1 MKINGIEYTLTK
13 REKNLIE
20 TALNDCIN
28 VKIIPN
34 EGFEGLIASHNWNN
48 MDYIFASIHFNT
60 KNGMWDLY
68 EIDGSFD
75 NERKKCSCSSN
86 FVAINNLKKKKPAKI
101 IVAVGVAPK
110 ETADVLRTMVDEVV
124 IANEDPYYQGAVGA
138 YFEDFSQ
145 TEFARSKPA

>member
-1 MKINGIEYTLTK
+1 MKINGIKYTLTT

-48 MDYIFASIHFNT
+48 RDYIFSSIHFNT

-86 FVAINNLKKKKPAKI
+86 FVAINNLKKLQNEIFGDAYRKP
-101 IVAVGVAPK
+101 VLDSSEGVN
-110 ETADVLRTMVDEVV
+110 LRKT
-124 IANEDPYYQGAVGA
+124 Y
-138 YFEDFSQ
+138 
-145 TEFARSKPA
+145 